1 MKDEELKA
9 QINDIIEGE
18 IQNGI
23 NDYLE
28 AQEEKED
35 SGVGFVSEEAKELN
49 VKVYQD
55 QVDKLIKEYKQIKKF
70 RKSNLGQVK
79 KLGLVDLIGGEREA
93 VKYLEEKKDIRG
105 LPLVDWVY
113 IKESSSV
120 FDLIFREGD
129 ISSLGNNFLSN
140 TGFRLYSILF

>member
-28 AQEEKED
+28 AQDGKED
-35 SGVGFVSEEAKELN
+35 SGVGFVKGVDEAKELN
-49 VKVYQD
+49 VKVYKD

-70 RKSNLGQVK
+70 RKSNLGQVQK
-79 KLGLVDLIGGEREA
+79 MGLVDKHG
-93 VKYLEEKKDIRG
+93 K
-105 LPLVDWVY
+105 PL
-113 IKESSSV
+113 
-120 FDLIFREGD
+120 
-129 ISSLGNNFLSN
+129 
-140 TGFRLYSILF
+140 

>member
-9 QINDIIEGE
+9 QISDIIERE

-28 AQEEKED
+28 AQEDKDD
-35 SGVGFVSEEAKELN
+35 SGVGFVSDEAKELN

-70 RKSNLGQVK
+70 RKSNLGQVQK
-79 KLGLVDLIGGEREA
+79 MGLVDKHGR
-93 VKYLEEKKDIRG
+93 
-105 LPLVDWVY
+105 PLD
-113 IKESSSV
+113 
-120 FDLIFREGD
+120 G
-129 ISSLGNNFLSN
+129 
-140 TGFRLYSILF
+140 

>member
-1 MKDEELKA
+1 MKDEELKD

-28 AQEEKED
+28 AQEGKDD
-35 SGVGFVSEEAKELN
+35 SGVGFVSDEAKELN
-49 VKVYQD
+49 VKVYKD

-79 KLGLVDLIGGEREA
+79 NMGLVDKNG
-93 VKYLEEKKDIRG
+93 K
-105 LPLVDWVY
+105 PL
-113 IKESSSV
+113 
-120 FDLIFREGD
+120 
-129 ISSLGNNFLSN
+129 
-140 TGFRLYSILF
+140 